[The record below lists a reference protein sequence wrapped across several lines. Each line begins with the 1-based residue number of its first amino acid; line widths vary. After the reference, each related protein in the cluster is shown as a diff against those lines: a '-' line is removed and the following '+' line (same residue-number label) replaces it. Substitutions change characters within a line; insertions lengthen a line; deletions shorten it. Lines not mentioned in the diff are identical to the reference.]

1 MPGAPTMLDAP
12 GRWHI
17 HKSSVD
23 GVWYSGAT
31 YDVVD
36 PAGAVKATF
45 GYLGLFGARVW
56 GLLHLKWLPV
66 EGE

>member
-1 MPGAPTMLDAP
+1 MPDAP

-17 HKSSVD
+17 AKSSVD

-36 PAGAVKATF
+36 PQGDTKASYVVF
-45 GYLGLFGARVW
+45 GLLRARVW

-66 EGE
+66 EE